1 MMDEIAAEVCTPAG
15 ATEAPQHYRS
25 EHPLLVPDVVDVHTY
40 QPHAFGLSASE
51 VFRESLHRHCRTPIK
66 QVEMARDFSL
76 TSDGLMALSR
86 DSTMLREQ
94 SAALPVAMV
103 ATYSLAADRLTVV
116 ARAVR
121 IKDSV
126 ITQMASREVQW
137 RCMPLLTGETDITFT
152 MK

>member
-1 MMDEIAAEVCTPAG
+1 MMDELSSEVCRPAG
-15 ATEAPQHYRS
+15 GVAPEHYQS

-51 VFRESLHRHCRTPIK
+51 VFRDSLHRHCRSAIK

-76 TSDGLMALSR
+76 TPEGLKALSR
-86 DSTMLREQ
+86 DSSLLREQ
-94 SAALPVAMV
+94 SVALPMAMV

-126 ITQMASREVQW
+126 ITHMASREVQW
-137 RCMPLLTGETDITFT
+137 RCTPLLTGETDITFT
-152 MK
+152 MR